1 MSYEPKRYEYSYAFN
16 MTVAVNNP
24 YFTEIPLRI
33 NQNEVKNRMGAD
45 YHRAELAAAEIR
57 DILLGIRADTR
68 KAVEAAAAPK
78 KAVVCPYC
86 GATTTPDEKGCC
98 EYCGAPVGQ

>member
-1 MSYEPKRYEYSYAFN
+1 MN
-16 MTVAVNNP
+16 IAVNNP

-57 DILLGIRADTR
+57 DILLGIRADNR